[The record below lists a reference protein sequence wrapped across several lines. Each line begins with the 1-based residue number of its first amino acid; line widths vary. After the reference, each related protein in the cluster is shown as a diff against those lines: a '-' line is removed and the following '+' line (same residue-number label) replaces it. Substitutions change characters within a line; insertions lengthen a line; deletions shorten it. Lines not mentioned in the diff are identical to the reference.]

1 MTGDRYVIGNRGQNM
16 ARSLGAAAHFTY
28 QNRRSMNDR
37 RL

>member
-1 MTGDRYVIGNRGQNM
+1 MTGDRYVDGNRGQNM
-16 ARSLGAAAHFTY
+16 ARSLGATAPFAY